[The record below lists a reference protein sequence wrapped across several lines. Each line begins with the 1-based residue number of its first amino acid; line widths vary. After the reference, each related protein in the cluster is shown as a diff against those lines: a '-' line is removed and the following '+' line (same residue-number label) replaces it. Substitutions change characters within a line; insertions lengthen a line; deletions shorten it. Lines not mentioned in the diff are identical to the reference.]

1 MTESQP
7 TQISANSDDFLHL
20 LRAGTL
26 SLEGLLPWSS
36 NYTFLGTV
44 TNGETTATVVYKPD
58 EGERPLWDFPYG
70 TLSKREVA
78 AWEVSEALGWDL
90 VPPTV
95 YREGPHGAGMVQ
107 VFVPH
112 DPEEHYFTFTDEN
125 LAEIP
130 LIAAFDVLIN
140 NADRKAGHC
149 LRGKD
154 GTIWCIDHGICFHR
168 EDKLRTVIWEF
179 AGQPL
184 PDAIIDDLEALQPK
198 LRSDAVLVKR
208 LRNLLSDAE
217 IEALRRRLTRLLT
230 TRRYPEPGPGRNRPW
245 PLV

>member
-1 MTESQP
+1 MTDYQSTP
-7 TQISANSDDFLHL
+7 ISANSDDILHL
-20 LRAGTL
+20 LHAGDL

-36 NYTFLGTV
+36 NYTFLGHV
-44 TNGETTATVVYKPD
+44 SNGNATATVVYKPD

-78 AWEVSEALGWDL
+78 AWEVSEALGWGL

-95 YREGPHGAGMVQ
+95 YRDGPHGTGMVQ
-107 VFVPH
+107 LFVPH
-112 DPEEHYFTFTDEN
+112 DPEEHYFTFQDEN
-125 LAEIP
+125 LSEIP
-130 LIAAFDVLIN
+130 RIAAFDALIN

-149 LRGKD
+149 LRGTD
-154 GTIWCIDHGICFHR
+154 GSIWCIDHGVCFHR

-184 PDAIIDDLEALQPK
+184 PDAIVEDLETFQPK
-198 LRSDAVLVKR
+198 LRENTAFVER
-208 LRNLLSDAE
+208 LQDLLSEVE

-230 TRRYPEPGPGRNRPW
+230 TKCYPEPGQGRNRPW

>member
-1 MTESQP
+1 MTDSQP
-7 TQISANSDDFLHL
+7 TDIVANSDDILHL
-20 LRAGTL
+20 LHAGDL

-36 NYTFLGTV
+36 NYTFLGHV
-44 TNGETTATVVYKPD
+44 TNGNSTATVVYKPD

-95 YREGPHGAGMVQ
+95 YRGGPHGAGMVQ
-107 VFVPH
+107 LFVPH
-112 DPEEHYFTFTDEN
+112 DPEEHYFTFQDEN
-125 LAEIP
+125 FAEIP
-130 LIAAFDVLIN
+130 RIAAFDALIN

-149 LRGKD
+149 LRGTD
-154 GTIWCIDHGICFHR
+154 GNIWCIDHGVCFHR
-168 EDKLRTVIWEF
+168 ENKLRTVIWEF

-184 PDAIIDDLEALQPK
+184 PDDIAEDLKALRPK
-198 LRSDAVLVKR
+198 LGDDTELVER
-208 LRNLLSDAE
+208 LQELLSEAE
-217 IEALRRRLTRLLT
+217 IEALRRRLTRLLAT
-230 TRRYPEPGPGRNRPW
+230 GYFPEPGPGRNRPW